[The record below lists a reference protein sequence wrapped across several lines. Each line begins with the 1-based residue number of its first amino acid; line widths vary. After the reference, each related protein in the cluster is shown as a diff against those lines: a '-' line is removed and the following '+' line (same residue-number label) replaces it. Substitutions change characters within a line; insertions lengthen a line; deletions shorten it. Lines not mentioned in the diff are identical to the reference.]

1 MEENHKEN
9 KNIIHKTS
17 IKNRQILNK
26 KSQTISEN
34 YLQIKNH
41 QKIQKILNFYFCK

>member
-26 KSQTISEN
+26 SHKQF
-34 YLQIKNH
+34 
-41 QKIQKILNFYFCK
+41 QKITYKSKIIKKS